1 MIDAPPPL
9 RHDANSLMPQRLSQT
24 SHRYHSNFMTI
35 TPNREWALIVGPLL
49 AITIF
54 FAMSRFGWEEY
65 ACWTGAV
72 AILCVVWWIFEPIP
86 IPATSII
93 PLAFFP
99 LLGVL
104 PQERIAMA
112 YGNELILLML
122 GGFILSAAMERSGA
136 HRRIALGMVSLVGGV
151 SSRRIVL
158 GFMVASAALSM
169 WISNTATTLMM
180 LPIALAVIT
189 QSPDKKLAIPLLLAI
204 AYGSNIGG
212 LGTPIGTPPNLVF
225 MQQYEN
231 FTGTAV
237 SFSQWMSWGL
247 PVVVIFIPIAGLW
260 LTRTLDYRGALVIPP
275 AGDWR
280 PEERRVLIIF
290 GLTALAWIT
299 RLEPFGGWSTWF
311 DLKGAND
318 AIVALIAV
326 VILFLVPNGRGGKL
340 LDWQTAEK
348 VPWGILILFA
358 AGISIA
364 QAFVESG
371 LSRAIGDQL
380 AILAS
385 LHPLVIIAVI
395 ALSVTFLTETTSNT
409 ATTILLM
416 PILAPAALAAG
427 IEPSLLMVPAAMSA
441 SCAFMLPVAT
451 APNAIVFGSGHIP
464 MAYMVREGI
473 VLNSIG
479 AIVITI
485 ICYLLVA

>member
-1 MIDAPPPL
+1 
-9 RHDANSLMPQRLSQT
+9 
-24 SHRYHSNFMTI
+24 MTI
-35 TPNREWALIVGPLL
+35 TPNRQWALIAGPLL
-49 AITIF
+49 AI
-54 FAMSRFGWEEY
+54 AVAVGMNQSGWEVQ

-86 IPATSII
+86 IPATAII
-93 PLAFFP
+93 PLAVFP
-99 LLGVL
+99 LTGVL
-104 PQERIAMA
+104 PQEKIAAA
-112 YGNELILLML
+112 YGSELILLML

-136 HRRIALGMVSLVGGV
+136 HRRIALGMVNVIGGT

-158 GFMVASAALSM
+158 GFIVAAAALSM

-180 LPIALAVIT
+180 LPIALAVIA

-204 AYGSNIGG
+204 AYGSSIGG

-225 MQQYEN
+225 MQQYES
-231 FTGTAV
+231 FTGKVV

-260 LTRTLDYRGALVIPP
+260 LTRKLDYCGELVIPP
-275 AGDWR
+275 AGNWR

-290 GLTALAWIT
+290 GLTALTWVT
-299 RLEPFGGWSTWF
+299 RLEPFGGWSSWL

-318 AIVALIAV
+318 AIVALVAV

-340 LDWQTAEK
+340 IDWESAER

-380 AILAS
+380 AVLAS
-385 LHPLVIIAVI
+385 LHPLVMITTI
-395 ALSVTFLTETTSNT
+395 ALIVTFLTEATSNT

-416 PILAPAALAAG
+416 PILASAALGAD
-427 IEPSLLMVPAAMSA
+427 IDPSLLMVPAAMSA

-451 APNAIVFGSGHIP
+451 APNAIVFGSGHVTI
-464 MAYMVREGI
+464 ANMVREGLA
-473 VLNSIG
+473 LNFIG
-479 AIVITI
+479 VVVITLV
-485 ICYLLVA
+485 CYFLVA

>member
-1 MIDAPPPL
+1 
-9 RHDANSLMPQRLSQT
+9 
-24 SHRYHSNFMTI
+24 
-35 TPNREWALIVGPLL
+35 
-49 AITIF
+49 
-54 FAMSRFGWEEY
+54 
-65 ACWTGAV
+65 
-72 AILCVVWWIFEPIP
+72 VVWWIFEPIP

-93 PLAFFP
+93 PLAIFP
-99 LLGVL
+99 LTGVL
-104 PQERIAMA
+104 PQEKIAAA

-136 HRRIALGMVSLVGGV
+136 HRRIALGMVNVIGGH

-158 GFMVASAALSM
+158 GFMVATAALSM

-180 LPIALAVIT
+180 LPIALAVIA

-204 AYGSNIGG
+204 AYASSIGG

-225 MQQYEN
+225 MQQYEK

-237 SFSQWMSWGL
+237 SFTQWMSWGL
-247 PVVVIFIPIAGLW
+247 PTVLLLIPLAGLW
-260 LTRTLDYRGALVIPP
+260 LTRKLDYRGELFIPH

-290 GLTALAWIT
+290 ALTALAWIT
-299 RLEPFGGWSTWF
+299 RLEPFGGWSAWL

-326 VILFLVPNGRGGKL
+326 VVLFLVPNGRGGRL
-340 LDWQTAEK
+340 IDWETAER

-358 AGISIA
+358 AGIAIA

-371 LSRAIGDQL
+371 LSRAIGDHLSML
-380 AILAS
+380 AN
-385 LHPLVIIAVI
+385 LHPLVMITTI
-395 ALSVTFLTETTSNT
+395 ALIVTFLTETTSNT

-416 PILAPAALAAG
+416 PILASAALGAG
-427 IEPSLLMVPAAMSA
+427 LDPSLLMVPAAMSA

-451 APNAIVFGSGHIP
+451 APNAIVFGSGHVTVAN
-464 MAYMVREGI
+464 MAREGLA
-473 VLNSIG
+473 LNFIG
-479 AIVITI
+479 VVVITMV
-485 ICYLLVA
+485 CYLLVM